1 MQIAKAV
8 VFALDCRGSD
18 SWLSLGLSAR
28 PLAPVANKPILRHH
42 LETLATAGVRQTAIV
57 TGPRTAAG
65 IRAAIGDGSA
75 WGADVVYLPGGAERE
90 SLTSP
95 AVAEFVGSDPVVV
108 YDGGVLMGDQ
118 VSDLHEGFATSGMDA
133 LVLCPRPRPG
143 ARADE
148 RLAPTG
154 AIIGPEIHRSL
165 FGDTAAWR
173 ETWLDDVLG
182 RLRMRSDRVDV
193 REVEAC
199 LPCRGGVEALL
210 DANRQMLEQLVP
222 SEHGERIF
230 GSQIQGPV
238 AVHPSAEIHNSLVR
252 GPAVIGPHVKIA
264 DAYVGPYSAIG
275 TRAEINCAEV
285 EHSIVMEDARIRFLD
300 VRLEGSVIGPG
311 AHVTRD
317 FHMPRSMRLTIGQR
331 AEITLS

>member
-8 VFALDCRGSD
+8 VLALDCRGSD

-42 LETLATAGVRQTAIV
+42 LETLATAGIREAAIV
-57 TGPRTAAG
+57 TGPGTAAG

-75 WGADVVYLPGGAERE
+75 WGADVVYLPAGAERE
-90 SLTSP
+90 ALASP

-108 YDGGVLMGDQ
+108 YDGGVLMREQ
-118 VSDLHEGFATSGMDA
+118 LSELHDGFATSGMDA
-133 LVLCPRPRPG
+133 RVLCPRPRSG

-165 FGDTAAWR
+165 FGDTAAR
-173 ETWLDDVLG
+173 RATWLDDVLD
-182 RLRMRSDRVDV
+182 RLRMSSDRVDV

-199 LPCRGGVEALL
+199 LPCRGGAEALL
-210 DANRQMLEQLVP
+210 DANRQMLEQLAP
-222 SEHGERIF
+222 SGHGERIF

-252 GPAVIGPHVKIA
+252 GPAVIGPQVKIA
-264 DAYVGPYSAIG
+264 DAYVGPYTAIG
-275 TRAEINCAEV
+275 ARAEINCAEV
-285 EHSIVMEDARIRFLD
+285 EHSIVMEGARIRFLD

-317 FHMPRSMRLTIGQR
+317 FHLPRSLRLTVGQR

>member
-42 LETLATAGVRQTAIV
+42 LETLATAGVRQTASV
-57 TGPRTAAG
+57 TGARTAAG

-75 WGADVVYLPGGAERE
+75 WGADVVCLPDGAERE

-108 YDGGVLMGDQ
+108 YDGGGLMGDQ

-154 AIIGPEIHRSL
+154 AII
-165 FGDTAAWR
+165 
-173 ETWLDDVLG
+173 
-182 RLRMRSDRVDV
+182 
-193 REVEAC
+193 
-199 LPCRGGVEALL
+199 
-210 DANRQMLEQLVP
+210 
-222 SEHGERIF
+222 
-230 GSQIQGPV
+230 
-238 AVHPSAEIHNSLVR
+238 
-252 GPAVIGPHVKIA
+252 
-264 DAYVGPYSAIG
+264 
-275 TRAEINCAEV
+275 
-285 EHSIVMEDARIRFLD
+285 
-300 VRLEGSVIGPG
+300 
-311 AHVTRD
+311 
-317 FHMPRSMRLTIGQR
+317 
-331 AEITLS
+331 